1 MKRIFAFLLLLVI
14 LPFSLHAQAETPA
27 WCASV
32 WYPSSDVP
40 GGLESIA
47 TNSDVL
53 GVIHPFWYAQR
64 PDGTLQVAQDAENAA
79 LLETWRAAGLKIIPS
94 IAGSVW
100 EMIAEPDV
108 REFHIEQIVDLVER
122 MNYDGIDIDYE
133 SFPLFT
139 RDDFST
145 FIEALSAQLHDNGRL
160 LTIAVHAK
168 TSDAGEWESA
178 EAQDW
183 TRIAPAVD
191 VLTIMTYDYTNR
203 NEPPGP
209 ISPVNWVR
217 DVLAYAATVT
227 DLSKVR
233 MGLAIYAYSWL
244 RERPPATTVSWSA
257 AQRLID
263 TYDLEIE
270 RNPADMEAFIAFK
283 ARGLPHQTIYFADS
297 AGIAYK
303 LQTIFNEFPTLGG
316 AAIWGIGGEDP
327 ALWSVLREAGAS
339 ASRCHPVQP

>member
-1 MKRIFAFLLLLVI
+1 MKLWFWLLVV
-14 LPFSLHAQAETPA
+14 LLVVPFSIYAQDETPS
-27 WCASV
+27 WCVSV
-32 WYPSSDVP
+32 WYPSSDVT

-47 TNSDVL
+47 ANGDIL
-53 GVIHPFWYAQR
+53 GVIHPFWYSQR
-64 PDGTLQVAQDAENAA
+64 PDGTLQVAEGAEDPV
-79 LLETWRAAGLKIIPS
+79 LLEAWGAAGLKIIPS

-100 EMIAEPDV
+100 EMIAEPQI
-108 REFHIEQIVDLVER
+108 RAYHIDQIMQLVER
-122 MNYDGIDIDYE
+122 MDYDGIDIDYE

-145 FIEALSAQLHDNGRL
+145 FIEELSSRLHENGKL

-183 TRIAPAVD
+183 TRVTPAVD

-209 ISPVNWVR
+209 ISPTSWVR
-217 DVLAYAATVT
+217 DVLMYAESIT

-233 MGLAIYAYSWL
+233 MGLAVYGYSWL

-257 AQRLID
+257 AQRLIE
-263 TYDLEIE
+263 TYDLEVE
-270 RNPADMEAFIAFK
+270 RDPANMEAFIDFK
-283 ARGLPHQTIYFADS
+283 VRGLPHQTIYFADS

-303 LQTIFNEFPTLGG
+303 LNAILSEFPTLGG
-316 AAIWGIGGEDP
+316 AAIWGVGGEDP
-327 ALWSVLREAGAS
+327 AIWDVIREANAVS
-339 ASRCHPVQP
+339 C